1 MSSDEQDSP
10 FLVVEHGQD
19 GLWHVHERR
28 FDTPGVLF
36 NGRQEACDY
45 ACERA
50 RTKKDALVLLRE
62 HRNPVV
68 NASVPEEPGVMA
80 RVLGWIW

>member
-1 MSSDEQDSP
+1 MALDEKDCP

-36 NGRQEACDY
+36 NERQEACDY

-50 RTKKDALVLLRE
+50 RTKKDSLVLLRV
-62 HRNPVV
+62 HRDRLVE
-68 NASVPEEPGVMA
+68 AGVPEKPGLMS